1 MVIKKGA
8 MFGLDARIAL
18 AIFGAL
24 SVISGA
30 ALYSAIQS
38 ANATALVTQMEEVE
52 KALSS
57 YYLDTGVLPGLS
69 GTQDL
74 LIKSL
79 VTNPGVEGWNG
90 PYLSMEEK
98 AGVERLTYQGDL
110 YILGFH
116 KSAAWTN
123 IGDRTCR
130 KTDASC
136 HVYVCVDNTSQSAA
150 IEEMLDGTT
159 ANDLDGN
166 VRTGAGCTFVKTSI
180 PFDPANSPNA

>member
-1 MVIKKGA
+1 MKKGA

-30 ALYSAIQS
+30 ALYSAIQTS
-38 ANATALVTQMEEVE
+38 NATALVTQMEEIE

-79 VTNPGVEGWNG
+79 IINPGVEGWNG

-98 AGVERLTYQGDL
+98 VGVERLTYQGDL

-116 KSAAWTN
+116 KSAAWAD
-123 IGDRTCR
+123 IVDRTCK

-136 HVYVCVDNTSQSAA
+136 HVYVCIDNTSQSDA

-159 ANDLDGN
+159 INDLNGKI
-166 VRTGAGCTFVKTSI
+166 RTGAGCLFIKTSI
-180 PFDPANSPNA
+180 PFNPENSPNA